1 MVRRPDPRVDPDSD
15 PPERG
20 VVDSGRTAP
29 PAERSAPDPERG
41 ARSVTSLDPR
51 LEAVEPLVA
60 RGDWANVSKQLGPMD
75 KAGFLP
81 PNLGLLF
88 ALAHHESASEEDAG
102 AGNEIAIRCMAGL
115 LGVASESP
123 VALVLAKRLLRKN
136 PQTWREKPAPPA
148 RVSFLIV
155 LAVLVLGAAVGWFG
169 SSGTVR
175 ELVQL
180 FRR

>member
-15 PPERG
+15 PPEREAA
-20 VVDSGRTAP
+20 DSERGASR
-29 PAERSAPDPERG
+29 AERSAPDPERG
-41 ARSVTSLDPR
+41 GRSVTSVDPR

-60 RGDWANVSKQLGPMD
+60 RGDWGTVTRQLGPID

-88 ALAHHESASEEDAG
+88 ALAHHESAPEDDAG

-115 LGVASESP
+115 LGVGPESP
-123 VALVLAKRLLRKN
+123 IALVLAKRLLRKN

-155 LAVLVLGAAVGWFG
+155 LAVLVVGAAVGWFG

-175 ELVQL
+175 EFMQL